1 MLYQTPIGL
10 YDGDSWER
18 LCQVCLKA
26 KYNGSYTEVP
36 ASPGDFGLDGFT
48 QKGEAFQCYCPEKEC
63 NDKDLY
69 ESQRDKITRDIR
81 KLKDY
86 KEQLEALLNGV
97 KLKRWYLL
105 TPTIRS
111 NDLIFHCNSKTNLV
125 KSWSLPF
132 VDDDFKVLPLNYEHL
147 SEQIPLA
154 LTILDYTKK
163 PGDIAKRIDLRGTM
177 VSEEDV
183 ENYRKE
189 ITNNQYTTN
198 AFLKHSTRYKN
209 KTSDDYEVRVI
220 QQVDRTVKNLLI
232 GDSILKQWESMFQ
245 EQLDKFL
252 ELMGILE
259 RDVANL
265 CDVPTNEPELRYKEI
280 QQLIQKTIDS
290 EFNSL
295 SVATRMNLAMRVL
308 ADWILR
314 CPLKFE

>member
-1 MLYQTPIGL
+1 MLYQTPIGP

-26 KYNGSYTEVP
+26 KYNGSYIEVP

-48 QKGEAFQCYCPEKEC
+48 LMGEAFQCYCPEKEC
-63 NDKDLY
+63 SDNDLY
-69 ESQRDKITRDIR
+69 ESQRDKITKDIK

-86 KEQLEALLNGV
+86 KEDIEKLLNGV
-97 KLKRWYLL
+97 KIMRWYLL
-105 TPTIRS
+105 TPKIRS
-111 NDLIFHCNSKTNLV
+111 NDLIFHCNSKTDLV

-132 VDDDFKVLPLNYEHL
+132 IDDDFKIVPLNFEYL
-147 SEQIPLA
+147 SHEVPVA
-154 LTILDYTKK
+154 LSILDYTAK

-177 VSEEDV
+177 VSEEEV
-183 ENYRKE
+183 QNYKKD
-189 ITNNQYTTN
+189 ITNNEHTTN

-209 KTSDDYEVRVI
+209 KTSEDYQVRVV

-232 GDSILKQWESMFQ
+232 GDSILKEWESMFQ

-252 ELMGILE
+252 EVMGILE
-259 RDVANL
+259 REVADL
-265 CDVPTNEPELRYKEI
+265 CDVPTNDSELRYKEI
-280 QQLIQKTIDS
+280 QELIQKTIDA
-290 EFNSL
+290 EFRSL
-295 SVATRMNLAMRVL
+295 SISTRKNLAMRVL